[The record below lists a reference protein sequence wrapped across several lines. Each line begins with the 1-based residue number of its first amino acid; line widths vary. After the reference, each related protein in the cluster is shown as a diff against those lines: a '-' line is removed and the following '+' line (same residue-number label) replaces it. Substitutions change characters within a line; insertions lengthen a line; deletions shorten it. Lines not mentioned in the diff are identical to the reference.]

1 VNVLSSTIAF
11 NRSGFSGG
19 GLTLIGSPTLTM
31 TGSTL
36 NNNACNDG
44 SGGGMRVQLSSVG
57 NSFLVNDTISN
68 NIANVG
74 NGGGIVVDG
83 GLINLVNL
91 TIAANQIIGA
101 GNGGGIAV
109 LGGTVNIGNSI
120 IALNTK
126 RTSATASPTYND
138 AAGTFHFFTT
148 GPFAVTGGGPNLVTS
163 LASVAGSNFASDPI
177 LFTGNPQLGPLAN
190 NGGPTQ
196 TRAITANSPAAFV
209 GSVALDNAFAIFG
222 ALNDQRGIP
231 RMPPHPGKVS
241 LGAYD

>member
-1 VNVLSSTIAF
+1 VTILDSTVAS
-11 NRSGFSGG
+11 NRAQSIGG
-19 GLTLIGSPTLTM
+19 GLNLEVGTLTM
-31 TGSTL
+31 TGSTV
-36 NNNACNDG
+36 NNNASTG
-44 SGGGMRVQLSSVG
+44 GGGGMFLSLSSAG
-57 NSFLVNDTISN
+57 SSFLVNDTVSN
-68 NIANVG
+68 NFVNNG
-74 NGGGIVVDG
+74 GSGGGIDISHG
-83 GLINLVNL
+83 NINIVNL
-91 TIAANQIIGA
+91 TIVSNQIIG
-101 GNGGGIAV
+101 GTGGGINVAF
-109 LGGTVNIGNSI
+109 GRVNIGNSI
-120 IALNTK
+120 IALNTQ

-138 AAGTFHFFTT
+138 ASSGNFHFFTT

-196 TRAITANSPAAFV
+196 TRAITTASPAALV
-209 GSVALDNAFAIFG
+209 GSVPLDNAFAIFG